1 MAKKKSVKA
10 AYIAEQSRKR
20 ARSESTSSEHT
31 SDSGREQKT
40 GSPITSGSPSV
51 DGAKKKR
58 KLKGKSTIALFQL
71 LLESSN
77 RVVVLL
83 SFSLSNKYSGGC
95 TFFSL
100 LLFPKQPPR
109 NSTAAVR
116 HGQRNTP
123 RKKEEKRGP
132 TCSCTLFVHRHKLT
146 IFSFPIQFNCPL
158 LSIFLFFHLLRTAHV
173 PVPPLSCRT
182 TVCRSFGF
190 VVPHE
195 TSPRCCHTAVQQNQ
209 KWKRKEHET
218 KNAEKEKGKS
228 T

>member
-123 RKKEEKRGP
+123 RKKEEKKRTHLQLHP
-132 TCSCTLFVHRHKLT
+132 LCPPSQTHNFF
-146 IFSFPIQFNCPL
+146 FSNSIQ
-158 LSIFLFFHLLRTAHV
+158 LS
-173 PVPPLSCRT
+173 
-182 TVCRSFGF
+182 
-190 VVPHE
+190 
-195 TSPRCCHTAVQQNQ
+195 TAVHFFIFPPPQNRACTSAPTVLQ
-209 KWKRKEHET
+209 NHRMQELRVCGT
-218 KNAEKEKGKS
+218 